1 MVLSRDDFGVFEGKG
16 CRLFH
21 AQTLAVI
28 SFALVIG
35 VMSPGL
41 AASRSKVFYERNGW
55 IGEQVFAA
63 NGKLEGCGASALSSG
78 WRITLAHS
86 VDGTWELIFSRPARP
101 FAPDADYGVN
111 LLADGR
117 PIYRGMA
124 EVLPNGLAVLSPE
137 LSEAAVASL
146 RGSSRL
152 VYATALG
159 SKELR
164 VRGLGEVIDALRA
177 CVGGPSQGRRVTVP
191 TGRLRS
197 YE

>member
-1 MVLSRDDFGVFEGKG
+1 MSAVHRVRASTRNV
-16 CRLFH
+16 
-21 AQTLAVI
+21 QTLV
-28 SFALVIG
+28 
-35 VMSPGL
+35 VMSLALFLGVVSPGSTEPR
-41 AASRSKVFYERNGW
+41 AIVFYERNGW

-63 NGKLEGCGASALSSG
+63 KGKLEGCGASAESSG

-86 VDGTWELIFSRPARP
+86 LDGTWELIFSRPARP
-101 FAPDADYGVN
+101 FAPGSDYGVN

-117 PIYRGMA
+117 PIYRGVA

-137 LSEAAVASL
+137 LSEYAVASL
-146 RGSSRL
+146 RRSSRL
-152 VYATALG
+152 VYATGLG

-177 CVGGPSQGRRVTVP
+177 CVDKRIQERRATVLQD
-191 TGRLRS
+191 RLRS